1 MEDRNMKLVRAYVR
15 TSKVDEVLAALKRL
29 KAPRITVINVRAL
42 GDEISDEQFSDQL
55 ALQIGFGKLYTT
67 MAKIEL
73 ICNDESAGTIKAA
86 IIEKARTGYRGDGL
100 IAVSSIEEAIS
111 IRTGKKAI
119 KG

>member
-1 MEDRNMKLVRAYVR
+1 MKLVRAYVR
-15 TSKVDEVLAALKRL
+15 TGKVDEVLAALKRL

-42 GDEISDEQFSDQL
+42 GDEISDEQFGDQL
-55 ALQIGFGKLYTT
+55 ALQIRFGRLYTT

-73 ICNDESAGTIKAA
+73 ICNDEYARTVKDA
-86 IIEKARTGYRGDGL
+86 IIETARTGCRGDGL
-100 IAVSSIEEAIS
+100 IAISSIEEAVS